1 MDDCHRNQE
10 IAELL
15 TLWEWCSAKLQV
27 KWRRRQ
33 KGRNNFLMALAYV
46 VSQPN
51 PISPFEFVKVYQRL
65 PRPLLDQKKVRAFWD
80 VQPNPLLEACL
91 GSFGVETSLKA
102 GLDDIRSRF
111 LVNPTLDK
119 IAKTMRAREKRFG
132 PDWLIQGHHPEQE
145 FVALKKKTTA
155 LRSALR
161 IYFVKNH
168 RVIDKLALGILSHG
182 GWQFGELPA
191 SSRVR
196 QTPATLLNE
205 VTRLKLWDTAH
216 EILEQYAGD
225 RDAALEKL
233 CSTLYRKITPSIRSS
248 IESQGYSVDHVIDDL
263 LNFDVSVSRGEII
276 NR

>member
-15 TLWEWCSAKLQV
+15 TLWEWCSAKLHT
-27 KWRRRQ
+27 KWCRRQ
-33 KGRNNFLMALAYV
+33 KSRNSFLMALAYV

-65 PRPLLDQKKVRAFWD
+65 PHPLLDQKKVRAFWD
-80 VQPNPLLEACL
+80 VQPIPLLEACL
-91 GSFGVETSLKA
+91 GSFSVETPMKV
-102 GLDDIRSRF
+102 GLNDIRSRF

-119 IAKTMRAREKRFG
+119 IVKTMRAREKRFG
-132 PDWLIQGHHPEQE
+132 PDWHIQGHHPEQE
-145 FVALKKKTTA
+145 FVALKKGTTA

-161 IYFVKNH
+161 IFFVKKY
-168 RVIDKLALGILSHG
+168 RAIDKLALRILSHG

-196 QTPATLLNE
+196 RTPPTLLNE
-205 VTRLKLWDTAH
+205 VTRLKLWDAAH

-225 RDAALEKL
+225 RDATLEKL

>member
-1 MDDCHRNQE
+1 
-10 IAELL
+10 
-15 TLWEWCSAKLQV
+15 
-27 KWRRRQ
+27 
-33 KGRNNFLMALAYV
+33 MALAYV
-46 VSQPN
+46 VSQPD
-51 PISPFEFVKVYQRL
+51 PISPFEFVNVYQRL

-80 VQPNPLLEACL
+80 VQPIPLLEACL
-91 GSFGVETSLKA
+91 GSFNVETPLKA
-102 GLDDIRSRF
+102 GLNDIRSRF

-119 IAKTMRAREKRFG
+119 IAKIMQAREKRFG
-132 PDWLIQGHHPEQE
+132 PDWQIQGHHPEQE
-145 FVALKKKTTA
+145 FVALKKETTA

-161 IYFVKNH
+161 IYFTKKH
-168 RVIDKLALGILSHG
+168 RAIDKLALGILSHG

-196 QTPATLLNE
+196 RTPPTLLNE
-205 VTRLKLWDTAH
+205 VTRLKLWDAAH

-225 RDAALEKL
+225 GDAALEKI

-263 LNFDVSVSRGEII
+263 LNFDLSVSRGEII